1 MNRLMAALVVAG
13 LWYSACGRS
22 SSRPPVITGTGTDR
36 PENVTRCFL
45 QVTQATPSVAGMDTI
60 ATTADSLVVR
70 MNLLG
75 DLVNGIYEFTPGQKD
90 RLSGTF
96 QGHREG
102 DLITALYTYQAEGT
116 TGQVEVLFRLEPNG
130 LRIGTG
136 ELTGDSIRVFKD
148 RSNAI
153 FGPLVP
159 AVACP

>member
-22 SSRPPVITGTGTDR
+22 SSPPSEKTGAGADP

-45 QVTQATPSVAGMDTI
+45 QVAKAAPSVAGGDTI
-60 ATTADSLVVR
+60 TATADSLVVR
-70 MNLLG
+70 INLLG

-102 DLITALYTYQAEGT
+102 DLITALFTYHAGGT
-116 TGQVEVLFRLEPNG
+116 TGRVEVLFRLEPNG

-136 ELTGDSIRVFKD
+136 ELIGDSIRVFKD
-148 RSNAI
+148 RSNAV
-153 FGPLVP
+153 FGALVP
-159 AVACP
+159 EVACP